1 MLFFHG
7 LINRLDI
14 SEESV
19 SENENRS
26 RETSQN
32 VKMNLTKKDQKQS
45 RTYKNCETI
54 FKRCKFYVCITR
66 MLKEKKGREEILK

>member
-32 VKMNLTKKDQKQS
+32 VKVNLTKKDQKQS
-45 RTYKNCETI
+45 RRIVRQFLRDVN
-54 FKRCKFYVCITR
+54 FMSV
-66 MLKEKKGREEILK
+66 

>member
-45 RTYKNCETI
+45 RRIVRQFLRDVN
-54 FKRCKFYVCITR
+54 FMSV
-66 MLKEKKGREEILK
+66 